1 MWDNLIVLNGTLLE
15 EEKVILDSGF
25 YFGRGLFETM
35 LVKEKPIFLNE
46 HLDRINKGLK
56 LIGVNKTISDEEVM
70 KAVLKLKCK
79 NNILKLVVTEKN
91 TIFTSRKNNYIDK
104 HYKKGFSI
112 KISNVKRN
120 EYSSLTYLKSMNYL
134 ENILEHEKCI
144 SEGYNEVLFLNTKGN
159 LAEGSISN
167 VFFVK
172 NGKIHT
178 PKVECGLL
186 SGTIRKCIVDK
197 YNVVEGEFIK
207 EDLLNSEGIFLT
219 NSIMGIM
226 KVSEACGIKFK
237 DNNIIENIYKDY
249 NNYINLLE

>member
-1 MWDNLIVLNGTLLE
+1 MIVLNGDLLE
-15 EEKVILDSGF
+15 DEKIILDSGF

-35 LVKEKPIFLNE
+35 LIKENPVFLDE

-56 LIGVNKTISDEEVM
+56 FIGLNKIISSREVI

-79 NNILKLVVTEKN
+79 NNVLKLVVTEKN
-91 TIFTSRKNNYIDK
+91 TIFTARKNNYVDE

-112 KISNVKRN
+112 NISNVRRN
-120 EYSSLTYLKSMNYL
+120 EHSSLTYLKSMNYL

-144 SEGYNEVLFLNTKGN
+144 SEGYNEVLFFNTKGS
-159 LAEGSISN
+159 LTEGSTSN
-167 VFFVK
+167 IFFVK
-172 NGKIHT
+172 NGRIHT

-186 SGTIRKCIVDK
+186 EGTVRKYIIDK

-219 NSIMGIM
+219 NSIMGVM
-226 KVSEACGIKFK
+226 KVSEVCGIKFK
-237 DNNIIENIYKDY
+237 DNNIIKNICKDY
-249 NNYINLLE
+249 NNYINL